1 MKKLLIISV
10 LLLSLSSCVS
20 TKNIVDKPVE
30 GTFIQ
35 IKNER
40 YQVYHCKYNYIIKTD
55 SKGRTIRQVVYLGD

>member
-35 IKNER
+35 IKNDVDRKNEL
-40 YQVYHCKYNYIIKTD
+40 QLTAF
-55 SKGRTIRQVVYLGD
+55 GRM